1 MANYRKI
8 KRQVKQFQK
17 MSTTQKCL
25 SILFVSIFLFL
36 AFNDSAQQ
44 KVNQFLGQNEDTS
57 GEIVKL
63 KNQANVKLAYTGSP
77 VVSINQG
84 IPNFEKSDLA
94 LTQGAWQSFS
104 PLDQYNRVGTANAM
118 LHKSLMPNKQ
128 REDISN
134 VYPSGWHQKK
144 INNDTWLYNRS
155 HLIAHQ
161 LTGEN
166 ANWQNLFTGT
176 QQLNQIYMVEY
187 EQKIASYLKTTN
199 HHVRYRVTPYF
210 QNDEL
215 VCRGVQLEA
224 ASIED
229 QQISF
234 NVFIYNVQDNFQIN
248 YATGT
253 SQKAKN

>member
-8 KRQVKQFQK
+8 KRQVKQFQR
-17 MSTTQKCL
+17 MTTMQKWL
-25 SILFVSIFLFL
+25 SIIFVFVLIFL
-36 AFNDSAQQ
+36 AFNDNAQQ
-44 KVNQFLGQNEDTS
+44 QVSQLINSNEATNVQNT
-57 GEIVKL
+57 KL
-63 KNQANVKLAYTGSP
+63 KNQTNVQLTYTDSP

-84 IPNFEKSDLA
+84 IPNFKKSDLA
-94 LTQGAWQSFS
+94 LTQGAWQAFS

-176 QQLNQIYMVEY
+176 QQLNQVYMVEY

-210 QNDEL
+210 KDNEL

-224 ASIED
+224 ESIED

-234 NVFIYNVQDNFQIN
+234 NIFIYNVQDNFQIN
-248 YATGT
+248 YITGT
-253 SQKAKN
+253 SQKVKG